1 MPDQFSAEDLLCI
14 RGERI
19 VFTDLGFTL
28 DGGGAMVLRGPNGSG
43 KSSLLRLMAGLGRPV
58 EGVLRWNGDDIRD
71 DFTAHRARSVYVGH
85 ADGVKPA
92 LTLREN
98 LAFWAG
104 LGDGASRVQDAIDRM
119 GLTALADV
127 AGRFLSAGE
136 KRRLALARLLVRD
149 VPLWL
154 LDEPTVGLD
163 SGSQDIFESLLSDH
177 CAGGGMV
184 AISTHTPIRLEPAQE
199 MQLGDFA
206 VARTDLEA
214 ASA

>member
-1 MPDQFSAEDLLCI
+1 M
-14 RGERI
+14 
-19 VFTDLGFTL
+19 FTDLGFTL
-28 DGGGAMVLRGPNGSG
+28 DSGGAMVLRGPNGSG
-43 KSSLLRLMAGLGRPV
+43 KSSLLRLLAGLGRPV
-58 EGVLRWNGDDIRD
+58 EGTLRWNGHDIRD

-92 LTLREN
+92 LSVREN

-104 LGDGASRVQDAIDRM
+104 LGDGANRVQAAIGRM
-119 GLTALADV
+119 GLLALADV

-149 VPLWL
+149 APLWL

-163 SGSQDIFESLLSDH
+163 SGALDIFESLLADH
-177 CAGGGMV
+177 CASGGMV
-184 AISTHTPIRLEPAQE
+184 AVSTHTPIRVEPAQE

-206 VARTDLEA
+206 VARMDLETTVT
-214 ASA
+214 